1 MIFTKIY
8 DPNGEY
14 VIHFAHDDYDGILK
28 FLGNQYNKSVQ
39 FKAVNDLV
47 FGEAFEFPVS
57 IKIPPKDSIEVRTP
71 YEEISNIFDELS
83 EMILLCPDFKQ
94 PKKQWRKWNET
105 LLDHGWTEKEWKTE
119 LDKRLNEKYHI
130 FSEKEEEDDF
140 EGIIITNNSIIRSY
154 WKAGRQEQIIAPD
167 KLIHFIWENVRL
179 NDDVTLG
186 RIFDI
191 VENNIDLWE
200 IITGERI
207 KPIIEES
214 KKEFSGSG
222 ELKYL
227 EIYWDVEHDAEYE
240 TLTSWPSFHA
250 IGEPCEDDYLPEGLN
265 GLIYYGISF
274 TPNNYLKTLKLRLKN
289 VFKIYSSDDFHDK
302 QYFGNKQFKVLET
315 MKAIFWELTWFGTPE
330 ERDEKRI
337 EIIGDIVEMK
347 EVKEKET
354 PSD

>member
-1 MIFTKIY
+1 MILTKYY

-14 VIHFAHDDYDGILK
+14 VIHFAHDDYDGISK
-28 FLGNQYNKSVQ
+28 FLGDQYNKSVQ

-57 IKIPPKDSIEVRTP
+57 IKISPKDSIEVRTP

-140 EGIIITNNSIIRSY
+140 EGITITNNSIIRSY

-302 QYFGNKQFKVLET
+302 QYFGNKQFKVLEM
-315 MKAIFWELTWFGTPE
+315 MKAIFYELTWFGTPE
-330 ERDEKRI
+330 ERIKKHDEI
-337 EIIGDIVEMK
+337 MGDIEEMK
-347 EVKEKET
+347 DVREKET